1 MSGTQSSN
9 LKLCEVQS
17 PERDSGMRQRVNTMM
32 QSRDMKRQ
40 ETGSGCFSG
49 FLIWML
55 WFQILLS
62 VTEAANIQMQQNG
75 RDRKTGPSHYIRHF
89 KSTVNLLTERGPG
102 GKAVPLFENNTFIW
116 MEPNESMFK
125 LEDNGTSIVVPRKGI
140 YFVNV
145 KLNFYIPSVRN
156 CSGLFILTNI
166 KMYHSS
172 YKEWINVIKNRDTMQ
187 CVDHWYQSV
196 TLTKVAKFLK
206 GTKLRVVINPDSYKF
221 LIRDDSTYF
230 SVTLL

>member
-1 MSGTQSSN
+1 
-9 LKLCEVQS
+9 
-17 PERDSGMRQRVNTMM
+17 
-32 QSRDMKRQ
+32 MKRQ
-40 ETGSGCFSG
+40 ETGSVCISG
-49 FLIWML
+49 FLIGML

-62 VTEAANIQMQQNG
+62 VTEAANIQMQ
-75 RDRKTGPSHYIRHF
+75 R
-89 KSTVNLLTERGPG
+89 TERGPG
-102 GKAVPLFENNTFIW
+102 GKAVPLYEDDIFIW

-145 KLNFYIPSVRN
+145 KLNFYLPSKQN
-156 CSGLFILTNI
+156 CTEMGKLFIITNI

-206 GTKLRVVINPDSYKF
+206 GTKLRVVIDPGSYKY